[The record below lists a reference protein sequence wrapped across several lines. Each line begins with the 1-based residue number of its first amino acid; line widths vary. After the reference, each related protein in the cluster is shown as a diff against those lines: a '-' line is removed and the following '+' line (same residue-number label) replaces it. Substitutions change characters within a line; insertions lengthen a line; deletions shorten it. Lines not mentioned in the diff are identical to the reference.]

1 MDTKRLL
8 KKRDKKE
15 KKKLAKEQQL
25 KEDSSDEEVQA
36 PKVVE
41 KQDSDSSDAEVE
53 DKRDNVTLKPTSS
66 IVAETSKGKEE
77 KETESKC
84 QYIDN
89 NF

>member
-1 MDTKRLL
+1 MDTKKLL

-25 KEDSSDEEVQA
+25 KADSSDEEVQA

-53 DKRDNVTLKPTSS
+53 DKRDNVTLKSTPT
-66 IVAETSKGKEE
+66 IVAET
-77 KETESKC
+77 
-84 QYIDN
+84 
-89 NF
+89 